1 MVIAFLGIM
10 AWSEMVIT
18 SLDKLRLIRG
28 NSSKGKL
35 FSQNLNVSNTY
46 LNVINLEMK
55 NTPNTTYLNNIMIVN
70 KII

>member
-18 SLDKLRLIRG
+18 SLDKLQLTRG
-28 NSSKGKL
+28 NSSKGTS
-35 FSQNLNVSNTY
+35 FSHNLNVSNTY
-46 LNVINLEMK
+46 LKAINLEMK